1 MIVLQCLD
9 GTVHVPEH
17 DEAYIR
23 VRLTEAAPPADP
35 VTVYLP
41 DGTALVVRGRDL
53 VKAASADPPR

>member
-9 GTVHVPEH
+9 GTLHVPER

-23 VRLTEAAPPADP
+23 VRLTEPAHAAGT

-53 VKAASADPPR
+53 VKAASANPAR